1 MVRLLAATRRQLWLA
16 VAALDPEPRAL
27 RGAAVMIWVAVVA
40 WPARVLTFVL
50 RCGEV
55 LARAAIRV
63 VRLVHA
69 IWP

>member
-1 MVRLLAATRRQLWLA
+1 
-16 VAALDPEPRAL
+16 
-27 RGAAVMIWVAVVA
+27 MIWVAVVA

-55 LARAAIRV
+55 LSRAAIRV